1 MCICVGHWFENRC
14 NVCVFIDSM
23 LVKTLF
29 NSRVSVCESGCIR
42 CVWFLLSRLSMN
54 CSSQCVWCTVQCF
67 VSSLMPR
74 RYWLSCCN
82 SMLPSAFGCNWCH
95 VPPHGWTLHML
106 ELFNLQRRVWTLH
119 NSVDGHC
126 MDVSPHGWTLHK
138 SVDGHLVHACN
149 CESWGLDATF
159 INKLNLETVPLSR
172 ASTTL
177 PWSHWIC
184 CAMCHKL
191 LILLLRRCLM

>member
-1 MCICVGHWFENRC
+1 
-14 NVCVFIDSM
+14 
-23 LVKTLF
+23 
-29 NSRVSVCESGCIR
+29 
-42 CVWFLLSRLSMN
+42 
-54 CSSQCVWCTVQCF
+54 
-67 VSSLMPR
+67 
-74 RYWLSCCN
+74 
-82 SMLPSAFGCNWCH
+82 
-95 VPPHGWTLHML
+95 ML

-119 NSVDGHC
+119 NFVDGHC

-177 PWSHWIC
+177 PWSH
-184 CAMCHKL
+184 
-191 LILLLRRCLM
+191 